1 MNIDINAIFQQKLS
15 EIQSRISSSLS
26 GIGVKTPQITNQDT
40 FDELLSQATVLN
52 YSDSLDSTDNTQDTL
67 LSTLTSLSGVS
78 SDYLSSDNTN
88 NNTANILRATSAL
101 ANSSATIPSDQAQLM
116 DLINSAIDSASEKYG
131 VDKNLI
137 RAVIKQESSFNPRS
151 ISTSGAQGLMQLMPT
166 TADYLGVKDPFSI
179 EQNIDGGTKY
189 LQEQLV
195 RYSGNTSLALA
206 AYNAGPGSVAKYNG
220 IPPYTE
226 TTDYVQKVMQYYNQ
240 YTMSNR

>member
-52 YSDSLDSTDNTQDTL
+52 YSDGLDSTDTTQDTL

-88 NNTANILRATSAL
+88 NNTTNILRATKAL
-101 ANSSATIPSDQAQLM
+101 ANSSATIPSDKAQLM

-179 EQNIDGGTKY
+179 EQNIDGGTRY

-226 TTDYVQKVMQYYNQ
+226 TTDYVQKVIQYYNQ
-240 YTMSNR
+240 YTMTNR

>member
-52 YSDSLDSTDNTQDTL
+52 SIDSLDSTDTTQDTL

-78 SDYLSSDNTN
+78 SDYLSSDDTN
-88 NNTANILRATSAL
+88 NNTANILRATRAL
-101 ANSSATIPSDQAQLM
+101 ANSTATIPSDNSQLM

-226 TTDYVQKVMQYYNQ
+226 TTDYVQKVIQYYNQ

>member
-52 YSDSLDSTDNTQDTL
+52 YSDGLDSTDTTQDTL

-88 NNTANILRATSAL
+88 NNTTNILRATKAL
-101 ANSSATIPSDQAQLM
+101 ANSSATIPSDNAQLM

-179 EQNIDGGTKY
+179 EQNIDGGTRY

-226 TTDYVQKVMQYYNQ
+226 TTDYVQKVIQYYNQ
-240 YTMSNR
+240 YTMTNR